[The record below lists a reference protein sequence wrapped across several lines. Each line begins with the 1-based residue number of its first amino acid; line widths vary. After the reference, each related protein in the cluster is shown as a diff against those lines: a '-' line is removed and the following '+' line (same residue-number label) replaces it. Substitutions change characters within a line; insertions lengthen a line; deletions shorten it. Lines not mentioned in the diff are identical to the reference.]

1 MNITIQINA
10 IPTYTFLILAIH
22 TTGCAF
28 RKTFVLHLLLCKA
41 ASKSIVELLTV
52 SCSVWGWKKAKKTHH
67 RKYSEWNLELYFVL
81 INHIKTILQSQLILA
96 IWFCFENLQADF
108 WTEYICMQYISMNTI
123 SHYRNCTEVEG
134 HNWKSLGR
142 IWWTWRR
149 RRRRRRSQKDES
161 FSRSRGGLSLL
172 FVKF

>member
-1 MNITIQINA
+1 MNITIQINE

-52 SCSVWGWKKAKKTHH
+52 SCSVWGWEKSQEDPPYKIQWVKS
-67 RKYSEWNLELYFVL
+67 RVVFCVY
-81 INHIKTILQSQLILA
+81 HIKILLQWQLILA
-96 IWFCFENLQADF
+96 IWLWFENLKADF
-108 WTEYICMQYISMNTI
+108 WTWYICMQCISMNTI